1 MSLAHA
7 GPAAAGARP
16 AVTAD
21 AVLDAALTLFAE
33 RGYHGTAV
41 SQIAASLGIR
51 TPSLYNHMRSKHD
64 LLEAIIGRTVDGVLD
79 DVAVASAGLTRCR
92 SRAPRR
98 PCPGRGFQLCLPPA
112 SLRRNMSSEAPNPGR
127 QTWQRHQAVCQLA

>member
-7 GPAAAGARP
+7 DPAAAEARP

-51 TPSLYNHMRSKHD
+51 TP
-64 LLEAIIGRTVDGVLD
+64 
-79 DVAVASAGLTRCR
+79 
-92 SRAPRR
+92 
-98 PCPGRGFQLCLPPA
+98 
-112 SLRRNMSSEAPNPGR
+112 
-127 QTWQRHQAVCQLA
+127 W